1 MWAEVW
7 AGLLSGIKIPEIH
20 GVQGVVQ
27 FPSAPPVPSQTS
39 WSSRRMMSGGK
50 RWRVKEMV
58 GISTGDTDEA
68 IEVRAVNLTMPKLRL
83 TLPA

>member
-1 MWAEVW
+1 
-7 AGLLSGIKIPEIH
+7 
-20 GVQGVVQ
+20 
-27 FPSAPPVPSQTS
+27 
-39 WSSRRMMSGGK
+39 MMSGGK